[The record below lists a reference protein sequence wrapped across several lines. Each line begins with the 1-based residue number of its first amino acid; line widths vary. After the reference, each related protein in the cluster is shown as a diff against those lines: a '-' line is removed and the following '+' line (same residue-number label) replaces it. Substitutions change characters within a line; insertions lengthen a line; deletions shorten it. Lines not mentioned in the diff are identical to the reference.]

1 MEGYKIILGYAPTTR
16 GGWPYEAVAGAEKA
30 VRAKVDELV
39 EKFGDVELVDI
50 SEVATY
56 GMVWNKDEIQNII
69 DYLVAKKVDALFIP
83 HCNFG
88 EEEAVAKVAK
98 GVNRPVLLWGPR
110 DPEPEGEAFRPYDAQ
125 CGMFATS
132 KALAS
137 YKVPFTYLENCAV
150 DSPVL
155 EKGLDAFIRVASVV
169 KSIRGMRVGQLGVR
183 PRPFLSMKINESELL
198 QKFGIEIT
206 SVWPEEIESAVKK
219 LMEEKDP
226 EIARRVEEL
235 KAALDISAVGEEKVA
250 AMAAIEIAVEN
261 IAKEQKLDAVAM
273 ECWRFTYTNFG
284 VPSCFLLGDLI
295 DRGLVAACET
305 DLHAAITARMLQAA
319 ARGKSAPFIADLTI
333 RHPQN
338 DNAELLWHCGPFA
351 KSLIKEGEK
360 GAIKNG
366 GKGFYE
372 LKGGDVTIAR
382 MDQIDGKYQIFADYA
397 VGCEGPKTNG
407 NYLWVETNDWKQW
420 EKKFMYGPYVH
431 HMSCIHGDYTTIIKE
446 ACKFI
451 NELEHDSVNEI
462 ADLFDKA
469 SY

>member
-56 GMVWNKDEIQNII
+56 GMVWNKDEIQNIV

-235 KAALDISAVGEEKVA
+235 KAALTEKD
-250 AMAAIEIAVEN
+250 N
-261 IAKEQKLDAVAM
+261 TTKEVVHNAFKTLDSK
-273 ECWRFTYTNFG
+273 YG
-284 VPSCFLLGDLI
+284 I
-295 DRGLVAACET
+295 
-305 DLHAAITARMLQAA
+305 
-319 ARGKSAPFIADLTI
+319 LT
-333 RHPQN
+333 
-338 DNAELLWHCGPFA
+338 
-351 KSLIKEGEK
+351 
-360 GAIKNG
+360 
-366 GKGFYE
+366 
-372 LKGGDVTIAR
+372 
-382 MDQIDGKYQIFADYA
+382 
-397 VGCEGPKTNG
+397 
-407 NYLWVETNDWKQW
+407 
-420 EKKFMYGPYVH
+420 
-431 HMSCIHGDYTTIIKE
+431 
-446 ACKFI
+446 
-451 NELEHDSVNEI
+451 
-462 ADLFDKA
+462 FDKA
-469 SY
+469 FLKDSWNYFRW